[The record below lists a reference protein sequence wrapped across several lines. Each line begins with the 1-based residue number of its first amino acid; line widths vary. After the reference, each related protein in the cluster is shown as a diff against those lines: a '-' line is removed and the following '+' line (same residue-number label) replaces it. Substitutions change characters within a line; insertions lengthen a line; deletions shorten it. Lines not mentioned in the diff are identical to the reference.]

1 MVYSTHG
8 RVFEMKKRVAAGG
21 GREVDGIVTAVYEAL
36 YDRFGAQ
43 GWWPV
48 TASGEA
54 EARYSGGPACDGQR
68 FEVAAG
74 AVLTQNTSW
83 ANASRA
89 VGNLVRRGALDPES
103 ILSMDVKM
111 LAELIKSSG
120 YYNRKASILKGL
132 AGHFSPDA
140 EISRESL
147 LALSG
152 IGPETADSIML
163 YAFGEPLFVVDAY
176 TMRVFSRIG
185 LIVPEERYE
194 NVRAFFEGNLPVD
207 AAIFQEYHALIVKLA
222 KEYCRRNPLCD
233 GCPLYPLC
241 GRKSA

>member
-1 MVYSTHG
+1 
-8 RVFEMKKRVAAGG
+8 MKKRAAAGG
-21 GREVDGIVTAVYEAL
+21 GREAAGIVAAIYAAL
-36 YDRFGAQ
+36 YDRFGPQ

-48 TASGEA
+48 TASGET

-89 VGNLVRRGALDPES
+89 VGNLVRLGALDPES
-103 ILSMDVKM
+103 IHSMDVKM
-111 LAELIKSSG
+111 LAELIRSSG
-120 YYNRKASILKGL
+120 YYNRKAVILKEL
-132 AGHFSPDA
+132 AGRFLPGVK
-140 EISRESL
+140 ITRESL
-147 LALSG
+147 LSLSG

-163 YAFGEPLFVVDAY
+163 YAFGEPFFVVDAY

-185 LIVPEERYE
+185 LIVPGERYE

-207 AAIFQEYHALIVKLA
+207 AAIFQEYHALVVKVA
-222 KEYCRRNPLCD
+222 KEFCRRNPLCG

-241 GRKSA
+241 RRKAA